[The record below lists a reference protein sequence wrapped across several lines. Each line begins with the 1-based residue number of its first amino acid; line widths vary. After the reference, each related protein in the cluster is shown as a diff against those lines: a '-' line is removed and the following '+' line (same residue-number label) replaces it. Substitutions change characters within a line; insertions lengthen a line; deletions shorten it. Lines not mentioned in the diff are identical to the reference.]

1 MPQLAVDEPGDC
13 RLDPRL
19 FRALRV
25 VQECGEAAELRP
37 TIVEQILVEDQQ
49 SRVRIQLG
57 PLTLE
62 QYIDFLPGHEGNRQL
77 RAITRFYSGGE
88 YDVEVQLILRK
99 QEVPVCELK
108 PQDGSGPQLGWTS
121 WVKTAEFTRDAS
133 ETILEL

>member
-1 MPQLAVDEPGDC
+1 M
-13 RLDPRL
+13 
-19 FRALRV
+19 
-25 VQECGEAAELRP
+25 
-37 TIVEQILVEDQQ
+37 
-49 SRVRIQLG
+49 
-57 PLTLE
+57 
-62 QYIDFLPGHEGNRQL
+62 

-121 WVKTAEFTRDAS
+121 WVKTAEFSRDAG